1 MGNCKCKK
9 LSEEDKLESSSFDY
23 LEYFSFNGL
32 KVKAKVVSIYD
43 GDTCTVV
50 FFYNAN
56 PIKLRLRMEGYDA
69 PELKPKNDVENREL
83 HMEAGKKS
91 RDKLK
96 ELVLGK
102 VVRLEINDKNNDKY
116 GRLLGTLYYK
126 GENINN
132 YMILNKFGKKYTGGK
147 KEDFTIEELN
157 YILKQ

>member
-1 MGNCKCKK
+1 
-9 LSEEDKLESSSFDY
+9 
-23 LEYFSFNGL
+23 
-32 KVKAKVVSIYD
+32 
-43 GDTCTVV
+43 
-50 FFYNAN
+50 
-56 PIKLRLRMEGYDA
+56 
-69 PELKPKNDVENREL
+69 
-83 HMEAGKKS
+83 MEAGKKS